1 MKSYNDCSLAA
12 MERSRRRKEVGSNSS
27 SSSSNNNK
35 NNNNGRPRPRPRP
48 VPGIISRVEPG
59 SGSGTEPDL
68 SSVRPAVGDVGLDG
82 KMRLCTFFR
91 ANWKSI

>member
-1 MKSYNDCSLAA
+1 MRCNYDFHTVFHTTGLST
-12 MERSRRRKEVGSNSS
+12 KETSNN
-27 SSSSNNNK
+27 SSSNNN
-35 NNNNGRPRPRPRP
+35 NRRPRPRP

-82 KMRLCTFFR
+82 KMRLCTFYR

>member
-27 SSSSNNNK
+27 S
-35 NNNNGRPRPRPRP
+35 NNNNRRPRPRP